1 MARMVCAFLIV
12 VTSCKVAESFKSQAV
27 CSRAL
32 LSTSE
37 SLHIPRPTA
46 RLIHVLRRLY
56 SSSLPD
62 DGARNAGRPTRPLDR
77 ASNADLYR
85 VRCRRA
91 SIWTLDFQPRIPG
104 GAASVSVQES
114 DQLTSAALL
123 SSAHFV
129 HFSLCS
135 LVVASP
141 GGRSTAESEL
151 PPHPAMPLI
160 PVSIQGLML
169 DYPVVSEYRMA
180 WEAST

>member
-1 MARMVCAFLIV
+1 MCFLNSNQLQGGRKFRLYLRYLIINLKPYAYG
-12 VTSCKVAESFKSQAV
+12 S
-27 CSRAL
+27 L

-114 DQLTSAALL
+114 DQFTSAALL
-123 SSAHFV
+123 LPAHFV

-135 LVVASP
+135 LRASK
-141 GGRSTAESEL
+141 
-151 PPHPAMPLI
+151 
-160 PVSIQGLML
+160 
-169 DYPVVSEYRMA
+169 D
-180 WEAST
+180 